1 MGERDSDS
9 LLRRRGQDP
18 PDPAGRSHPTHDA
31 AWGSRLPDDKR
42 TETLSEGTGS
52 PWGRRHPAP
61 RSPRS
66 RVNTSRRVP
75 TMPKP
80 QRETQVRSPGITVAG
95 ALLIV
100 ALTVLAFAGGRLFG
114 RVPEPTPTA
123 QTVVQPPVATAPQQQ
138 TQALIAPTASV
149 PKTPIPLPATFAR
162 APIVCL
168 DPGHGGADRGFTS
181 FDANG
186 VLTMEEEPLDLEQA
200 WELKAR
206 LEQHSYRVVMTRET
220 DAAVNIDGKDVNG
233 DGRTAAH
240 DRPRSERNKDLDE
253 LQARINVCNAAQA
266 DLLVSIHVNGYSDST
281 PRGFETW
288 FTRERPFGDRNAAFA
303 TLAYAHLKEQLRK
316 IGYVLPAEDERGVL
330 PDTTADVQRE
340 YPLFKH
346 FIMTGPEVPG
356 VVTPSAMPGAIVE
369 ALFISNN
376 GDAAVLASP
385 EGQQAI
391 VTAYENAIAE
401 YFERY
406 PPEPRSLATPSGTP
420 VPNLTLSTP

>member
-1 MGERDSDS
+1 MGERDSEG
-9 LLRRRGQDP
+9 LRRRRRQDP
-18 PDPAGRSHPTHDA
+18 PDSAPWSHPTRGA
-31 AWGSRLPDDKR
+31 EKGGRLPDEPMATR
-42 TETLSEGTGS
+42 AEANGS
-52 PWGRRHPAP
+52 PWGRRRPAQ
-61 RSPRS
+61 RSPGS
-66 RVNTSRRVP
+66 RADASRRVP

-95 ALLIV
+95 TLLIV

-114 RVPEPTPTA
+114 RVPEPTPPLQTA
-123 QTVVQPPVATAPQQQ
+123 VQTPATPAPQQQ
-138 TQALIAPTASV
+138 TRALIAPTAPV
-149 PKTPIPLPATFAR
+149 PKTPLPLPAAFAR

-168 DPGHGGADRGFTS
+168 DPGHGGADRGFTHV
-181 FDANG
+181 DANG

-200 WELKAR
+200 WALNAR
-206 LEQHSYRVVMTRET
+206 LEQRSYRVVMTRET
-220 DAAVNIDGKDVNG
+220 DVAVNSDGKDVNG

-240 DRPRSERNKDLDE
+240 DRPGSERNKDLDE

-316 IGYVLPAEDERGVL
+316 IGYVLPAEEERGVL
-330 PDTTADVQRE
+330 PDTTADVRRE

-346 FIMTGPEVPG
+346 FIITGPEVPG

-369 ALFISNN
+369 ALFISND

-385 EGQQAI
+385 EGEQAI
-391 VTAYENAIAE
+391 VTAYENAIVE

-406 PPEPRSLATPSGTP
+406 PPEPRSRATPAGTP
-420 VPNLTLSTP
+420 VPNRPIPTP

>member
-1 MGERDSDS
+1 MTDWQRNNSGS
-9 LLRRRGQDP
+9 GQSP
-18 PDPAGRSHPTHDA
+18 PSEPTWASRS
-31 AWGSRLPDDKR
+31 WGSAADRRLTPQERQDTRAQR
-42 TETLSEGTGS
+42 T
-52 PWGRRHPAP
+52 GRE
-61 RSPRS
+61 SPRADRPKRS
-66 RVNTSRRVP
+66 RPEKQRPVP
-75 TMPKP
+75 KMPKP
-80 QRETQVRSPGITVAG
+80 PRETQVRSPGITVAG
-95 ALLIV
+95 TLLIV

-114 RVPEPTPTA
+114 RVPEPTPPLQTA
-123 QTVVQPPVATAPQQQ
+123 VQTPATPAPQQQ
-138 TQALIAPTASV
+138 TRALIAPTAPV
-149 PKTPIPLPATFAR
+149 PKTPLPLPAAFAR

-168 DPGHGGADRGFTS
+168 DPGHGGADRGFTHV
-181 FDANG
+181 DANG
-186 VLTMEEEPLDLEQA
+186 VLTMEEEPLDLEQSWA
-200 WELKAR
+200 LKAR

-220 DAAVNIDGKDVNG
+220 DAAVNSDGKDVNG

-240 DRPRSERNKDLDE
+240 DRPGSGRNKDLDE

-356 VVTPSAMPGAIVE
+356 VVTASAMPGAIVE
-369 ALFISNN
+369 ALFISND

-385 EGQQAI
+385 EREQAI
-391 VTAYENAIAE
+391 VTAYENAIVE

-406 PPEPRSLATPSGTP
+406 PPELLSSATPSGTP
-420 VPNLTLSTP
+420 VSILTRPTL